1 MLTYDAKVVSDAEI
15 IAPGCDKT
23 APHLQARALR
33 AGMMQVQTRDAI
45 MTVTGGRTE
54 FPEEDLDMIL
64 RASAALVAAQ
74 RAGSAQSKTQDAA
87 PKRKA
92 LNEFTAEDIN
102 ALNRDYYRNR
112 G

>member
-23 APHLQARALR
+23 APHLQAIALR
-33 AGMMQVQTRDAI
+33 AGMQQVQTRDAI

-54 FPEEDLDMIL
+54 FPEEELDMIL
-64 RASAALVAAQ
+64 RASAALVTAQ
-74 RAGSAQSKTQDAA
+74 RAGAAQTKTQVAA

-92 LNEFTAEDIN
+92 LYDYSAVVFN
-102 ALNRDYYRNR
+102 AMNRAYYNNR